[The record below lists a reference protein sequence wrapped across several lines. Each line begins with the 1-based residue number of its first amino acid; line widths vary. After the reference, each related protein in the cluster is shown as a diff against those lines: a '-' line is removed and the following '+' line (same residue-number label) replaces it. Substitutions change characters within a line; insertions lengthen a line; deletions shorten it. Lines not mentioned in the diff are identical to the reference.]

1 MTNPHGAV
9 CMGTVGRHFT
19 GVAVG
24 LVQNKHRLGHTGV
37 RAVITDLDGVALL
50 CRQRA
55 LYRGDAF
62 EDGGGD
68 GGCQALGDT
77 HRVHLCHVKKKINKP
92 CTM

>member
-24 LVQNKHRLGHTGV
+24 LVQNKHGLGHTGV

-55 LYRGDAF
+55 LYGGDAF

-68 GGCQALGDT
+68 GGC
-77 HRVHLCHVKKKINKP
+77 
-92 CTM
+92 

>member
-19 GVAVG
+19 GVAVR
-24 LVQNKHRLGHTGV
+24 LVQNKHGLGHTGV

-55 LYRGDAF
+55 LYRGDTF
-62 EDGGGD
+62 EDGGSD
-68 GGCQALGDT
+68 GGC
-77 HRVHLCHVKKKINKP
+77 
-92 CTM
+92 